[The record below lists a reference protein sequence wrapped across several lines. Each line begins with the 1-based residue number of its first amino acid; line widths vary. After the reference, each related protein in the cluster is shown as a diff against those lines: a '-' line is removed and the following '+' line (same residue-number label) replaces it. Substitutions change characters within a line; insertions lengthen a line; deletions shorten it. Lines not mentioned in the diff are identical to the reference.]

1 MPENNGHNKMIAD
14 EFNEDMCERYILGE
28 LSEGD
33 QEQFEAA
40 YFADDAFFEK
50 YLAFKTDLLDL
61 YSRGQLPEEKRQKFE
76 NIFLQRHHAGKELQT
91 RKNSFPQ

>member
-1 MPENNGHNKMIAD
+1 MPENNGQNKMIAD
-14 EFNEDMCERYILGE
+14 EFNEDVCERYILGE

-33 QEQFEAA
+33 QGQFEAA

-50 YLAFKTDLLDL
+50 YLAFKTELLDL

-76 NIFLQRHHAGKELQT
+76 NHFLCRWFQNFVPLT
-91 RKNSFPQ
+91 